1 MNEKRT
7 PKGVDRQERP
17 CKGARRLLLK
27 ISGEA
32 LAAEAGSGIGEPALE
47 RLAGLLASAAKLAE
61 LAIVIGGGNIVRGA
75 TAGSGLDRVAADQMG
90 MLATVINGLAL
101 QSKLEEHGM
110 RALLQSAVATPFT
123 EPLDRREALAALER
137 GELVIFAGGTG
148 NPFVTTD
155 TAAAIRASEIGAEM
169 LLKGTKVDGVYT
181 ADPARDPKA
190 RKLDRLSYQEVLARD
205 LGVMDL
211 AAIELCRRNKI
222 PILVFNL
229 FKEGELERAV
239 RGEPVG
245 TLIS

>member
-1 MNEKRT
+1 M
-7 PKGVDRQERP
+7 KG
-17 CKGARRLLLK
+17 KGARRLLLK
-27 ISGEA
+27 VSGEA
-32 LAAEAGSGIGEPALE
+32 LAAEDGSGISLTALE

-75 TAGSGLDRVAADQMG
+75 VSGFDRVAADQMG

-101 QSKLEEHGM
+101 QSKLEEQGLK
-110 RALLQSAVATPFT
+110 ALLQSAIATPFT
-123 EPLDRREALAALER
+123 ERLDRQQALRALER

-155 TAAAIRASEIGAEM
+155 TAAAIRAAEIGAQL

-181 ADPARDPKA
+181 ADPAKDPSA
-190 RKLDRLSYQEVLARD
+190 RKLDRLSYQEVLARN

-211 AAIELCRRNKI
+211 AAIELCRLNKI

-229 FKEGELERAV
+229 FKEGELERAI
-239 RGEPVG
+239 RGERVG
-245 TLIS
+245 TLVTFCS

>member
-1 MNEKRT
+1 MR
-7 PKGVDRQERP
+7 G
-17 CKGARRLLLK
+17 KGAQRLLLK
-27 ISGEA
+27 VSGEA
-32 LAAEAGSGIGEPALE
+32 LAAENGSGISLSALE

-75 TAGSGLDRVAADQMG
+75 TSGLDRVAADQMG

-101 QSKLEEHGM
+101 QSKLEEQGLK
-110 RALLQSAVATPFT
+110 ALLQSAIPMPFT
-123 EPLDRREALAALER
+123 EPLDRRRAIQALER

-155 TAAAIRASEIGAEM
+155 TAAAIRASEIGAKL

-181 ADPARDPKA
+181 ADPAKDPSA

-229 FKEGELERAV
+229 FKEGEFERAV

-245 TLIS
+245 TLIC

>member
-1 MNEKRT
+1 MKE
-7 PKGVDRQERP
+7 
-17 CKGARRLLLK
+17 GASSGRAKAKRLLLK

-32 LAAEAGSGIGEPALE
+32 LAESEAGWGLSQAALE
-47 RLAGLLASAAKLAE
+47 RLAGLIASAAKRAE
-61 LAIVIGGGNIVRGA
+61 LALVIGGGNIVRGA
-75 TAGSGLDRVAADQMG
+75 KAGWDRVAADEMG

-101 QSKLEEHGM
+101 QSELEEHGVKTV
-110 RALLQSAVATPFT
+110 LQSAIATPFT
-123 EPLDRREALAALER
+123 EPLDRRRALAALER

-155 TAAAIRASEIGAEM
+155 TAAAIRAGELKVEV

-181 ADPARDPKA
+181 GDPQRDKAA
-190 RKLDRLSYQEVLARD
+190 RKLDRLSYQEVLSRD

-229 FKEGELERAV
+229 FKEGELERAI